1 MLNPIYIDNLIK
13 AALVEDNN
21 YYDVASATL
30 LNKDQESKAYFEAKA
45 DGILSGIDIALRVF
59 EILDPSFT
67 YKTKFKDRDKI
78 KKGDIIAEFKGN
90 TILLLQGER
99 VALNILCH
107 MSGVATATNKL
118 VELCKGEDVS
128 VADTRKTLPGLRS
141 LEKYAV
147 VCGGGKNHRYNLSD
161 CAMLK
166 DNHID
171 AAGGIKNAV
180 SKVREQLGHTI
191 KIEVETRN
199 LDEVQEAIDA
209 KADIIM
215 LDNMTLDQMVQAV
228 QLINKSV
235 IVEAS
240 GNVTEETIVDIAKT
254 GVDLISSGAI
264 THSVKAFDISMK
276 FEK

>member
-67 YKTKFKDRDKI
+67 YKTKFQDRDKI

-107 MSGVATATNKL
+107 MSGVATSTNKL
-118 VELCKGEDVS
+118 VELCKGKDVS

-215 LDNMTLDQMVQAV
+215 LDNMTLDQMAQAV
-228 QLINKSV
+228 QLINKSA

>member
-171 AAGGIKNAV
+171 AAVGIKNAV

-215 LDNMTLDQMVQAV
+215 LDNMTLDQMAQAV
-228 QLINKSV
+228 QLINKSA

>member
-264 THSVKAFDISMK
+264 THSVKAFDISLK

>member
-30 LNKDQESKAYFEAKA
+30 LNKEQESKAYFEAKS

-78 KKGDIIAEFKGN
+78 KKGDIIAEFQGN

-215 LDNMTLDQMVQAV
+215 LDNMTLDQMAQAV
-228 QLINKSV
+228 QLINKSA

>member
-13 AALVEDNN
+13 AALLEDNN

-30 LNKDQESKAYFEAKA
+30 LNKDQESRAYFEAKA
-45 DGILSGIDIALRVF
+45 DGFLSGLDIALRVF

-67 YKTKFKDRDKI
+67 YKAKFKDRDKI

-118 VELCKGEDVS
+118 VELCKENNVA

-147 VCGGGKNHRYNLSD
+147 ICGGGKNHRYNLSD

-199 LDEVQEAIDA
+199 LDEVQEAVDA

-215 LDNMTLDQMVQAV
+215 LDNMSLDQMKQAV
-228 QLINKSV
+228 KLINKRA

-254 GVDLISSGAI
+254 GVDLISSGSI

-276 FEK
+276 FKK

>member
-67 YKTKFKDRDKI
+67 YKTKFQDRDKI

-107 MSGVATATNKL
+107 MSGVATSTNKL
-118 VELCKGEDVS
+118 VELCKGKDVS

-215 LDNMTLDQMVQAV
+215 LDNMTLDQMTQAV
-228 QLINKSV
+228 QLINKRA

-240 GNVTEETIVDIAKT
+240 GNVTEETIFDIAKT

-276 FEK
+276 FKK

>member
-1 MLNPIYIDNLIK
+1 MFNPIYIDNLIK

-30 LNKDQESKAYFEAKA
+30 LNKEQESKAYFEAKS

-78 KKGDIIAEFKGN
+78 KKGDIIAEFQGN

-147 VCGGGKNHRYNLSD
+147 LCGGGKNHRYNLSD

-215 LDNMTLDQMVQAV
+215 LDNMTLDQMAQAV
-228 QLINKSV
+228 QLINKSA

>member
-78 KKGDIIAEFKGN
+78 KKGDIIAEFQGN

-209 KADIIM
+209 KSDIIM
-215 LDNMTLDQMVQAV
+215 LDNMTLDQMAQAV
-228 QLINKSV
+228 QLINKSA

>member
-1 MLNPIYIDNLIK
+1 MLNPIYVDNLIK
-13 AALVEDNN
+13 TALLEDNN

-30 LNKDQESKAYFEAKA
+30 LNKDQESTAYFEAKA
-45 DGILSGIDIALRVF
+45 DGILSGLDIALRVF

-67 YKTKFKDRDKI
+67 YKTRFKDRDKI
-78 KKGDIIAEFKGN
+78 KKGDIIAEFNGN

-118 VELCKGEDVS
+118 VELCKENNVA

-147 VCGGGKNHRYNLSD
+147 ICGGGKNHRYNLSD

-199 LDEVQEAIDA
+199 LDEVQEAVDA

-215 LDNMTLDQMVQAV
+215 LDNMSLDQMKQAV
-228 QLINKSV
+228 KLINKRA

-254 GVDLISSGAI
+254 GVDLISSGSI

-276 FEK
+276 FKK